1 MQTREIDTSI
11 KRKLN
16 ILILADY
23 SDGNKAAIYFAMRY
37 LYRPDS
43 MVYIVQTWQKPNF
56 GSSMVRDLSPMLES
70 IASSELD
77 KLKTYL
83 QARYSMPNDQVRLIS
98 HEGNLATF
106 FKTEVY
112 KSQDWQVV
120 LGSPNYDNFLSSK
133 NRMNEVVDNVSE
145 DLFVLSGQDHDNS
158 ISEVFMLADTPQTN
172 SSNLSVLKKIAIS
185 EKPNISICLSN
196 LFESSSDRK
205 RRVLPLIENCK
216 GAKLIFSQ
224 VEKGEG
230 QKEIQEF
237 SRSGKSKL
245 IVFEKNL
252 SRKFQNGLKACLD
265 SWLLKSKGIHV

>member
-1 MQTREIDTSI
+1 MKTKEINTSI
-11 KRKLN
+11 KNKLN

-37 LYRPDS
+37 LYRPGS
-43 MVYIVQTWQKPNF
+43 MVYIVQTWQKPNY
-56 GSSMVRDLSPMLES
+56 GASMVRDLSPMLES
-70 IASSELD
+70 IARSELD
-77 KLKTYL
+77 RLKTDL
-83 QARYSMPNDQVRLIS
+83 QSRYSMPNDQIRLIS
-98 HEGNLATF
+98 HEGSLTTF
-106 FKTEVY
+106 FKTSVY

-133 NRMNEVVDNVSE
+133 NRLNEIVDNVSE
-145 DLFVLSGQDHDNS
+145 DLFILNGQNNDNS
-158 ISEVFMLADTPQTN
+158 ISEVFVLADTLETN

-185 EKPNISICLSN
+185 EKPNINVCLSS
-196 LFESSSDRK
+196 LFESPIDRK
-205 RRVLPLIENCK
+205 RRVLPLLENCK
-216 GAKLIFSQ
+216 GSKLTFSQ

-265 SWLLKSKGIHV
+265 SWLLKSKGIRV

>member
-1 MQTREIDTSI
+1 MQRREIDTSI
-11 KRKLN
+11 HKKSN

-23 SDGNKAAIYFAMRY
+23 SDGNMAAIYFAMRY
-37 LYRPDS
+37 LYRPGS
-43 MVYIVQTWQKPNF
+43 LVYIIQTWQKPNF
-56 GSSMVRDLSPMLES
+56 GSSMVRDLSSMLEN
-70 IASSELD
+70 IATSELNN
-77 KLKTYL
+77 LKTYL
-83 QARYSMPNDQVRLIS
+83 QSRYSMPDDQIRLIS
-98 HEGNLATF
+98 HEGDLATY
-106 FKTEVY
+106 FKTEGY

-120 LGSPNYDNFLSSK
+120 LGSPNYENFSSSR
-133 NRMNEVVDNVSE
+133 NRMNEVIDNVSE
-145 DLFVLSGQDHDNS
+145 DLFVLAGLDHDNS

-185 EKPNISICLSN
+185 EKPNISVCLSS

-245 IVFEKNL
+245 IVFEKNS
-252 SRKFQNGLKACLD
+252 SRKFQNGIKSCLD
-265 SWLLKSKGIHV
+265 SWLLKSKGIRV